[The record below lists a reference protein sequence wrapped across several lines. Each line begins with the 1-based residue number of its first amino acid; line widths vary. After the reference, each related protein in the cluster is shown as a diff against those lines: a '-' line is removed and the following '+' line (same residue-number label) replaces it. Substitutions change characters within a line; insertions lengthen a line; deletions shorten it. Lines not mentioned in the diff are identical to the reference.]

1 MSRVDPRRLLEDR
14 AVNRVTSLF
23 QESGHI
29 VQKIDGHNDFGED
42 LYVSFNEACRP
53 TGYTIAVQVKG
64 GVSYRSARGYRVK
77 VRQHSESW
85 RTANAPVV
93 CVVYDPGTDLLY
105 WANASAQLRSGHRL
119 RSIEV
124 RRADVLDRGSVD
136 AFVRYM
142 RRYIGGRAVEPAGQP

>member
-1 MSRVDPRRLLEDR
+1 MGQIDRRRVLEDR
-14 AVNRVTSLF
+14 AINRVTALF
-23 QESGHI
+23 QECGHV

-42 LYVSFNEACRP
+42 LYVSFNEARRP

-77 VRQHSESW
+77 VRQHGRSW
-85 RTANAPVV
+85 REANAPVV

-105 WANASAQLRSGHRL
+105 WANASEQLRCVPES

-124 RRADVLDRGSVD
+124 GRADVLDAGSVD
-136 AFVRYM
+136 AFVWRM
-142 RRYIGGRAVEPAGQP
+142 CRFIGREGRP